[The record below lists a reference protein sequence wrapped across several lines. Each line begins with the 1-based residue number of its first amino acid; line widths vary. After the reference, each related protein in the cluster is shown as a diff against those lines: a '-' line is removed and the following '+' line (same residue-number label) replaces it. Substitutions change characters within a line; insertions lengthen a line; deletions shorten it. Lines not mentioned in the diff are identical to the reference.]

1 VFDDKIMVLYYL
13 HVHVTCLTILMEK
26 GGEKKMLALIP
37 CVGPLLA
44 LAVLIG
50 ATPVEFARDAIRPMV
65 GLIAPFVAFT
75 PTGLATLCFAF

>member
-1 VFDDKIMVLYYL
+1 MVLYYL

-44 LAVLIG
+44 LAVLLG
-50 ATPVEFARDAIRPMV
+50 ATPAFVAGNFGIGIARPMV

-75 PTGLATLCFAF
+75 PAGLSTLCFAF